1 MPKDRD
7 QREKRMME
15 SQGFLIDDFSR
26 EDGLSAVGTRWQFF
40 TDQVMGGVSTGAARF
55 AVHEGRRSIRLQG
68 RVSLENNGGFIQVA
82 LPLVTGDEPLDAS
95 NCRGVRI
102 WARGNEERYGVHI
115 RTSDLGLP
123 WQYYSA
129 EFAAG
134 AVWKK
139 VDLPFSKFR
148 PESSETALN
157 PSRLT
162 RVAIVA
168 ADKAFKADVAV
179 SRLKFYR

>member
-1 MPKDRD
+1 MDLKN
-7 QREKRMME
+7 
-15 SQGFLIDDFSR
+15 FLVDDFQR
-26 EDGLSAVGTRWQFF
+26 ADGMSVVGTRWQFF
-40 TDQVMGGVSTGAARF
+40 TDQVMGGLSAGTARF

-68 RVSLENNGGFIQVA
+68 KVSLENNGGFIQVA
-82 LPLVTGDEPLDAS
+82 LPLVTGDEPFDAS
-95 NCRGVRI
+95 KFRGLRL
-102 WARGNEERYGVHI
+102 WTRGNEERYGVHV

-148 PESSETALN
+148 PEATETLLN
-157 PSRLT
+157 PARLT
-162 RVAIVA
+162 RIAIVA
-168 ADKAFKADVAV
+168 SEKAFKADVAV
-179 SRLKFYR
+179 SRLEFYH